1 MALHDDDQYSDRELH
16 RLVRKLDGFCFGNG
30 KPPLEDRIMVKVKE
44 ITEHQKNNYQQAD
57 KGILAVLEEDKR
69 QRERAEEARQ
79 HQHDQNVSLLKWIIG
94 LLVSG
99 GLTAIGLLIA
109 VLKTGR

>member
-1 MALHDDDQYSDRELH
+1 MACSDENQYTEREVH
-16 RLVRKLDGFCFGNG
+16 RLLRRLEEFCFGNG
-30 KPPLEDRIMVKVKE
+30 KPPLEKRIMAEVAQLLA
-44 ITEHQKNNYQQAD
+44 HQKRNYQQGDVDIWIAI
-57 KGILAVLEEDKR
+57 KEDKM
-69 QRERAEEARQ
+69 QREKAETARQ

-109 VLKTGR
+109 VLKK